1 MPKIMAIGHRADI
14 LPFKAAGVELLE
26 VETSEDAAAAF
37 DSIMGISEPCAVMVT
52 EDLMEAVEEPMAA
65 FRVEKA
71 RAVLVIPSMTA
82 APGARLASIR
92 ALVAR
97 ALGVDLLG
105 RAKEEQT

>member
-1 MPKIMAIGHRADI
+1 MPKIMAIGRRADI

-26 VETSEDAAAAF
+26 VETGEDAVAAF
-37 DSIMGISEPCAVMVT
+37 DSIMGMGEPCAVMVT
-52 EDLMEAVEEPMAA
+52 EDLVKAVEEPMAA
-65 FRVEKA
+65 FRRGEA

-105 RAKEEQT
+105 RAKDAQA